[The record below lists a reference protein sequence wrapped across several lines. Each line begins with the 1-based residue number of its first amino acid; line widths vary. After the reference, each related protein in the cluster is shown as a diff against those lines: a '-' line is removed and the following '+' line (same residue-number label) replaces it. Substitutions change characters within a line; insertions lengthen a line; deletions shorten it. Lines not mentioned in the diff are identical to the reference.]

1 MSAPELTDV
10 RSPIDLDKLS
20 VYLTSHL
27 QSHFKTTIGH
37 NAADMSNF
45 DKIDIKQF
53 TFGQSNP
60 TYLITDTRGKNYVLR
75 RKPSPNAKLIS
86 RSAHAV
92 EREFFVLNAINII
105 NETSQ
110 LKVPVPRVHLLCED
124 EGVIGYVFYVM
135 DYVNGIQI
143 KNPSMPGISA
153 DDAKHYWNSIVE
165 TIAGIHSLDAERLI
179 SLLPEKHF
187 PQFQNLDKLR
197 KTSYFKRQIKTLHS
211 IHKLQ
216 SQHVKEIPNFKEIT
230 NWLLDNA
237 PKDPAH
243 LTLIHGDLKIDNVLF
258 DPNTKTVCGI
268 LDWELCTIG
277 NPLFD
282 LANFFQPFQLPNRL
296 NKMLYYP
303 QKTDM
308 GSENSESIH
317 FLYDQLSK
325 YQKLITWD
333 PKDSKNNATDLWPI
347 GHVFGLLRLCVI
359 SQGIAMRVKLG
370 NASSANA
377 KGYAGMYPFLAE
389 LAMKS
394 IKSFN
399 DKKRESKV

>member
-10 RSPIDLDKLS
+10 RAPIDLDELS

-45 DKIDIKQF
+45 NKIKIQQF

-60 TYLITDTRGKNYVLR
+60 TYLITDTQDNRYVLR

-92 EREFFVLNAINII
+92 EREFFVLNAINVI
-105 NETSQ
+105 NDTSD

-124 EGVIGYVFYVM
+124 EGVIGYVFYIM

-143 KNPSMPGISA
+143 KNPSMPGVSA
-153 DDAKHYWNSIVE
+153 NDAKYYWDSIVE

-179 SLLPEKHF
+179 GLLPEKHF
-187 PQFQNLDKLR
+187 PQFQNLEKL
-197 KTSYFKRQIKTLHS
+197 KNTSYFKRQIKTLNS

-216 SQHVKEIPNFKEIT
+216 SQHVKTIPHFKSIT
-230 NWLLDNA
+230 EWLLTNA
-237 PKDPAH
+237 PNDPEK
-243 LTLIHGDLKIDNVLF
+243 LTLIHGDLKIDNILF
-258 DPNTKTVCGI
+258 DPNTKKVCGI

-303 QKTDM
+303 QETDM
-308 GSENSESIH
+308 GNENPESLN
-317 FLYDQLSK
+317 FLYKQLKK
-325 YQKLITWD
+325 YQGLITWD
-333 PKDSKNNATDLWPI
+333 RQDPRNNPTELWPI

-377 KGYAGMYPFLAE
+377 KGYAGMYPYLAE
-389 LAMKS
+389 LASETSRK
-394 IKSFN
+394 FN
-399 DKKRESKV
+399 VKNRESKV